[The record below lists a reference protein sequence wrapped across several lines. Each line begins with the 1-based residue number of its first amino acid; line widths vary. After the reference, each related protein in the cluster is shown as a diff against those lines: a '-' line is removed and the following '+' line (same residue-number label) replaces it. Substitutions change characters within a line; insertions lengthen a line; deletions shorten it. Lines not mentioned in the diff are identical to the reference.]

1 MKMKRG
7 VNSER
12 RRDKRWQK
20 AIAEFSKILDGFW
33 IMGYH
38 NGGNQKFAY
47 GVAEDPALVDAL
59 TLPQMTAIEWAFRK
73 N

>member
-1 MKMKRG
+1 M
-7 VNSER
+7 SEEET
-12 RRDKRWQK
+12 KLEWQQ
-20 AIAEFSKILDGFW
+20 AIAEFSKISDGFW

-59 TLPQMTAIEWAFRK
+59 TLPQMTAIEWASGK
-73 N
+73 KIDEGEE

>member
-1 MKMKRG
+1 M
-7 VNSER
+7 SEE
-12 RRDKRWQK
+12 KTKLEWQK
-20 AIAEFSKILDGFW
+20 AIAEFSKISDGFW

-59 TLPQMTAIEWAFRK
+59 TLPQMTAIEWATENNF
-73 N
+73 NEESE